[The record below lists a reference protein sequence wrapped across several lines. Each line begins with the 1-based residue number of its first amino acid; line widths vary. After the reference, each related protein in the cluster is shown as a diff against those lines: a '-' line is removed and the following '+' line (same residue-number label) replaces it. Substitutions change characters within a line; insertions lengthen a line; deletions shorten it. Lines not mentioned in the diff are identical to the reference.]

1 MLLDSRTE
9 LNVVDNIYFI
19 TFYPHL
25 GQHIFADSQMTVQ
38 TSSCQSCV
46 NAVDQRGHSDK
57 AAQSRIRH
65 DVSRRVRRHTC
76 HVSQLS
82 YISCHPAQ
90 LGTIIVTVTV
100 VMKVLC
106 ILALVLAAVS
116 ATHVD
121 LAPELDRMAIVPE
134 ER

>member
-1 MLLDSRTE
+1 MRLIRGDTPTKPRNHGSVKTCQ
-9 LNVVDNIYFI
+9 NVS
-19 TFYPHL
+19 
-25 GQHIFADSQMTVQ
+25 G
-38 TSSCQSCV
+38 
-46 NAVDQRGHSDK
+46 G
-57 AAQSRIRH
+57 
-65 DVSRRVRRHTC
+65 HTC